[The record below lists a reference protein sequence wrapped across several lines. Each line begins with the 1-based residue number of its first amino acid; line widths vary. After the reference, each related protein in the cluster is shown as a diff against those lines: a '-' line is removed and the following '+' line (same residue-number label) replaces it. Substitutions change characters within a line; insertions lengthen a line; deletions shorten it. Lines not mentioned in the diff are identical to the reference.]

1 MTRSAMIYAAN
12 SETAYNSLLCIADK
26 VFFIVFGNSV
36 DTFVTYSICVLSFD
50 HKTGWHNYIQSK
62 KTDP

>member
-1 MTRSAMIYAAN
+1 MIYAAN

-50 HKTGWHNYIQSK
+50 HKTG
-62 KTDP
+62 